1 MKRTLSLVAGLGLSL
16 ASLGAFAAPPKA
28 ATTDGQKPAAA
39 PAKPATKG
47 KKAKAHAATHATK
60 PAPAP
65 AEGSSGN

>member
-39 PAKPATKG
+39 APAKPATKG
-47 KKAKAHAATHATK
+47 KKAKAHAAAPAK